1 MLTGPMEEDREKEL
15 TAKVIT
21 HTYETRSDI
30 GV

>member
-1 MLTGPMEEDREKEL
+1 MEEDREKEL